1 MAKLGE
7 LTGPVMRS
15 TACLQRYRAT
25 RLRCKKTKQLSPADP
40 LAKYRSTPLIRSVN
54 VKDVLGDI
62 QTDYDSLR
70 HGPLP

>member
-25 RLRCKKTKQLSPADP
+25 RLRCEETKQLSSADP
-40 LAKYRSTPLIRSVN
+40 LAKYRSTLLIRSVN
-54 VKDVLGDI
+54 VKDVLGDV
-62 QTDYDSLR
+62 QTDYDNL
-70 HGPLP
+70 